1 MSDTE
6 DDEHYFYSWLAT
18 RPTLTE
24 ERNHPNHWFNRAAD
38 LRASAG
44 ALWYAIEN
52 DSKGRIAEKLG
63 FSSGYSMNV
72 ACYSVYHM
80 MCGLALEVILKAI
93 LVQRGHPFPKTHSL
107 RTLVNE
113 VGLSKTEGELAMFD
127 FYEHAVLWAGRYP
140 VPLKCTDDKLKSY
153 WSLASDVLT
162 SPAQLSSNSSLK
174 IRTNSGATDWDNF
187 TRMWSEISGMFEHG
201 GR

>member
-1 MSDTE
+1 MSDI
-6 DDEHYFYSWLAT
+6 DDEEWDFDAWRAA

-52 DSKGRIAEKLG
+52 DSKERIAEQLG

-80 MCGLALEVILKAI
+80 MCGLALEVILKAV
-93 LVQRGHPFPKTHSL
+93 LVQRDRSFPKTHSL

-127 FYEHAVLWAGRYP
+127 FYEHSVLWAGRYP
-140 VPLKCTDDKLKSY
+140 VPLRCTDDKLREY
-153 WSLASDVLT
+153 WSLAGDI
-162 SPAQLSSNSSLK
+162 LSSPVKLSPSSRLQL
-174 IRTNSGATDWDNF
+174 RTSSGATDWENF
-187 TRMWSEISGMFEHG
+187 SSMWLEIAAMFQH
-201 GR
+201 R